1 MGRVSLDNGSMIN
14 YDRLLVATGAT
25 AAFPPVPGI
34 QLQGVVKMDTLEDVR
49 GIFELGRTARTAVI
63 VGGGITALELVEG
76 LLAKGVR
83 VHYFLRGER
92 YWSSVLTAAESG
104 IVETRLKHEGA
115 HLYYKTELAEI
126 VGNKGRV
133 SAVKTRDNRL
143 IRCEMVGIAIGV
155 RPRKEMAEASG
166 LKADRGIIV
175 NETLQTN
182 YLDIFAAGDVAQIFN
197 PLTGQ
202 SSLDSLWF
210 PARD

>member
-1 MGRVSLDNGSMIN
+1 
-14 YDRLLVATGAT
+14 
-25 AAFPPVPGI
+25 
-34 QLQGVVKMDTLEDVR
+34 
-49 GIFELGRTARTAVI
+49 
-63 VGGGITALELVEG
+63 
-76 LLAKGVR
+76 